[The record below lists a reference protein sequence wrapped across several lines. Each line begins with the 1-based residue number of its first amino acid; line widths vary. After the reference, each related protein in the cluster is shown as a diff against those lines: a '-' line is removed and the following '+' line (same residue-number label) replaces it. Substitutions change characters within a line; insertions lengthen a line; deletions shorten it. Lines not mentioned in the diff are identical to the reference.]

1 MKTRMKNIK
10 LKKTMTHTRKSKN
23 KSDKNL
29 KGGSFLV
36 NWVKSFSTPENKELK
51 EDLNNLLTYKET
63 IRKTIQS
70 MHDNAKDTK
79 IFNDNYTLFTQ
90 CVSSINVLV
99 TRINKHRTVA
109 TNPVNPVN
117 TKSYKNPTNPTNPVN
132 PVNAKSYKNT
142 KNAKSPTQVGNTD
155 GIGIL
160 GAIGAGAGAV
170 VGIAD
175 AKNALMGSN

>member
-1 MKTRMKNIK
+1 MKTRIKNIK
-10 LKKTMTHTRKSKN
+10 LKKTRINHTRKSKN
-23 KSDKNL
+23 KSDKSV
-29 KGGSFLV
+29 GGSFLV
-36 NWVKSFSTPENKELK
+36 NWVKSFSTPENKELN

-90 CVSSINVLV
+90 YVSSINVLV
-99 TRINKHRTVA
+99 TRINKHRTIA
-109 TNPVNPVN
+109 TNPVNP
-117 TKSYKNPTNPTNPVN
+117 T
-132 PVNAKSYKNT
+132 NAKSY

-155 GIGIL
+155 GIGVI
-160 GAIGAGAGAV
+160 GAVGAGAGAV

-175 AKNALMGSN
+175 AKNALMGSD

>member
-1 MKTRMKNIK
+1 MKTRIKNIK
-10 LKKTMTHTRKSKN
+10 LKKTTNDTRRRKN
-23 KSDKNL
+23 KTDKNL
-29 KGGSFLV
+29 KGGSFFV

-99 TRINKHRTVA
+99 TRINKHRTIA
-109 TNPVNPVN
+109 TNPVNP
-117 TKSYKNPTNPTNPVN
+117 KSYKNPTNPTNPTN
-132 PVNAKSYKNT
+132 PVNAKSYKNVKNA
-142 KNAKSPTQVGNTD
+142 KNAKSPTQIGNID
-155 GIGIL
+155 GIGVI

>member
-10 LKKTMTHTRKSKN
+10 LKKTKTNHTRKTKN
-23 KSDKNL
+23 KSV

-36 NWVKSFSTPENKELK
+36 NWIKSFSTSENKELK
-51 EDLNNLLTYKET
+51 EDLNNLLRYKET
-63 IRKTIQS
+63 IRKTMQT

-79 IFNDNYTLFTQ
+79 IFNENYTLFTQ
-90 CVSSINVLV
+90 SVSNINALV
-99 TRINKHRTVA
+99 IRINKHRSVTA
-109 TNPVNPVN
+109 NPVNPVN
-117 TKSYKNPTNPTNPVN
+117 PAN
-132 PVNAKSYKNT
+132 PVNAKSYKN
-142 KNAKSPTQVGNTD
+142 AKSPTQIGNTN
-155 GIGIL
+155 GIGVI

>member
-1 MKTRMKNIK
+1 MKTRIKNIK
-10 LKKTMTHTRKSKN
+10 LKKTRINHTRKSKN
-23 KSDKNL
+23 KSGKRV
-29 KGGSFLV
+29 GGSFLV
-36 NWVKSFSTPENKELK
+36 NWVKSFSTPENKGLN
-51 EDLNNLLTYKET
+51 EDLNKLLTYKET

-90 CVSSINVLV
+90 YVSSINVLV
-99 TRINKHRTVA
+99 TRINKHRTIA
-109 TNPVNPVN
+109 T
-117 TKSYKNPTNPTNPVN
+117 NPTNPTNPTN
-132 PVNAKSYKNT
+132 HVNAKSY

-155 GIGIL
+155 GIGVI

-175 AKNALMGSN
+175 AKNALMGSD

>member
-1 MKTRMKNIK
+1 MKTRIKNIK
-10 LKKTMTHTRKSKN
+10 LKKTITNHTRKSKN
-23 KSDKNL
+23 KSGKNL
-29 KGGSFLV
+29 KGGSFLA
-36 NWVKSFSTPENKELK
+36 NWIKSFSTSENKELK
-51 EDLNNLLTYKET
+51 EDLNNLLRYKET
-63 IRKTIQS
+63 IRKTMQT

-79 IFNDNYTLFTQ
+79 IFNENYTLFTQ
-90 CVSSINVLV
+90 SVTNINALV
-99 TRINKHRTVA
+99 TQINKHRTVA

-117 TKSYKNPTNPTNPVN
+117 PINPKNPVN
-132 PVNAKSYKNT
+132 PVNPKSYKNA

-155 GIGIL
+155 GIGVI

>member
-1 MKTRMKNIK
+1 MKTRIKNIK
-10 LKKTMTHTRKSKN
+10 LKKTINHTKKSKN
-23 KSDKNL
+23 KSDKSL

-36 NWVKSFSTPENKELK
+36 NWVKSFSTPENKVLN

-90 CVSSINVLV
+90 YVSSINVLV
-99 TRINKHRTVA
+99 TQINKHRTVA
-109 TNPVNPVN
+109 TNPVNP
-117 TKSYKNPTNPTNPVN
+117 KSYKNPTNPTNT
-132 PVNAKSYKNT
+132 KSY
-142 KNAKSPTQVGNTD
+142 KNAKSPTQIGNID
-155 GIGIL
+155 GIGVI

-175 AKNALMGSN
+175 AKNALMGSD

>member
-1 MKTRMKNIK
+1 MKTRIKNIK
-10 LKKTMTHTRKSKN
+10 LKKTRINHTRKSKN
-23 KSDKNL
+23 KSGKSL

-36 NWVKSFSTPENKELK
+36 NWFKSFSTPENKELN

-79 IFNDNYTLFTQ
+79 IFNDNYILFTQ
-90 CVSSINVLV
+90 SVSSINALV
-99 TRINKHRTVA
+99 IRINKHRTLA
-109 TNPVNPVN
+109 TNPI
-117 TKSYKNPTNPTNPVN
+117 N
-132 PVNAKSYKNT
+132 PVNAKSYKN
-142 KNAKSPTQVGNTD
+142 AKSPTQVANTD
-155 GIGIL
+155 GIGVI

-175 AKNALMGSN
+175 AKNALMGSD